1 MFAEKHYPETI
12 LPEELD
18 SYLAKGWYRMGQTI
32 FTTHFL
38 CFDDQFYSAIWVRLP
53 LVDYKFSKSLRKLLR
68 QNDAKFQT
76 KFRRANFNDEKE
88 KLYQVYRAT
97 FPGLLAP
104 SLKDSLLDGDGEES
118 NVFDTYEVA
127 IYDGDRLIAFS
138 FFDLG
143 NKSVASIIG
152 VYDPEY
158 QKHSLGLFTMIKEI
172 QYTQEKKLQYYYP
185 GYIVPGYA
193 RFDYKLRIG
202 LVEYYNLKTST
213 WLPFPDFREE
223 EIPLNKMEK
232 NLNLLCQKLQDA
244 GIPAQKYYYPLFEA
258 NLFGFWRAPY
268 FDYPVLINCLPKKEV
283 KYFLMAVFDIRENAF
298 LLHRCVQFDDLRFY
312 FNETYTQSF
321 DRQRYFMDLIVMEA
335 CVFKN
340 KDVDR
345 LVDFLKM

>member
-1 MFAEKHYPETI
+1 MFAEKHYPEVI

-18 SYLAKGWYRMGQTI
+18 SYLSKGWYRMGQTI

-53 LVDYKFSKSLRKLLR
+53 LDSYQYSKSLRKLLR
-68 QNDAKFQT
+68 RNDSQFHT
-76 KFRRANFNDEKE
+76 EFRRACLDAEKE

-104 SLKDSLLDGDGEES
+104 SLRDSLLDGEDF

-127 IYDGDRLIAFS
+127 VYDKDKLIAFS

-143 NKSVASIIG
+143 NQSAASIIG
-152 VYDPEY
+152 VYDPSY

-172 QYTQEKKLQYYYP
+172 QYAQEQKLLYYYP
-185 GYIVPGYA
+185 GYVVPGYS

-202 LVEYYNLKTST
+202 EVEYYELRTAE
-213 WLPFPDFREE
+213 WLPFADFTEE
-223 EIPLNKMEK
+223 DIPLKRMEK
-232 NLNLLCQKLQDA
+232 NLQMLCQNLNEV
-244 GIPAQKYYYPLFEA
+244 GIEAQVLYYPLFEA

-268 FDYPVLINCLPKKEV
+268 FDYPILVHCFPKKDA
-283 KYFLMAVFDIRENAF
+283 KHFLMAVFDIRENTF

-321 DRQRYFMDLIVMEA
+321 DRQHFFMELIVMEA
-335 CVFKN
+335 CLFKN
-340 KDVDR
+340 PDVKQ
-345 LVDFLKM
+345 LVNFLKM